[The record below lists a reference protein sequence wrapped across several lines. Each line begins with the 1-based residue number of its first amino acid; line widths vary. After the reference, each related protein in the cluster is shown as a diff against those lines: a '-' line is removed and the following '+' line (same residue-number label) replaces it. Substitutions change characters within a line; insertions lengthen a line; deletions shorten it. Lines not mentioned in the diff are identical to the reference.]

1 MYTQPIQSQTMASRS
16 KVTQLN
22 DCHVVIDGKNSGLLS
37 RDTPFINKNVSI
49 MGDESKCQKKKKGL
63 SELKSLYPKKQ

>member
-1 MYTQPIQSQTMASRS
+1 MYTQPIQSQTIASRS

-22 DCHVVIDGKNSGLLS
+22 DCHVNIDGKNSGCSHVTRHSSTYPNL
-37 RDTPFINKNVSI
+37 SI

-63 SELKSLYPKKQ
+63 SELKKPLS